1 MQVEDIHRIREQQ
14 ESKREQDRLEQQH
27 KQLFRVLNQA
37 INKLESATSTNN
49 SKLIKLAN
57 MACDL
62 TDTKRS

>member
-1 MQVEDIHRIREQQ
+1 MQVEDIYRIREQQ
-14 ESKREQDRLEQQH
+14 DSKHEQDRIEQQH
-27 KQLFRVLNQA
+27 KQLIKVLNQA

-62 TDTKRS
+62 TDIKRS

>member
-14 ESKREQDRLEQQH
+14 EDKREQDRLEQQH

-62 TDTKRS
+62 TDTNRS

>member
-14 ESKREQDRLEQQH
+14 EDKREQDRLEQQH

-57 MACDL
+57 IACDL
-62 TDTKRS
+62 TDTKR

>member
-14 ESKREQDRLEQQH
+14 DNRHDQERLEQQH

-37 INKLESATSTNN
+37 INKLEQATSNNN

-57 MACDL
+57 IACDL
-62 TDTKRS
+62 TDTKKS